1 MYLYLRY
8 FVVHVSYMV
17 ESTLLSQKQ
26 SSAAK
31 LCDNFLKR
39 VSVGPGV
46 RRKGEMKRGAE
57 ERRKVCSWGR
67 ISVNAVHGVTRTEA
81 GEHCLLCVRWRPL
94 GKALE
99 IRPLAAGS
107 SLRSLKELMVSRSRV
122 GCDATGG
129 GKEDGGSGTCWNW
142 RVQVVADEGCPLP
155 SEMSVGPLHNPQ
167 HLMWCMRVWK
177 EKATVWPSPRPP
189 TRAEM
194 MKNLWGKKGHRPIL
208 MANLM
213 AAFKV
218 SQVDTLQCQLP

>member
-67 ISVNAVHGVTRTEA
+67 VSANAVHGVSRTEA
-81 GEHCLLCVRWRPL
+81 GATLPPVCPMAPPREGARNPSPCP
-94 GKALE
+94 
-99 IRPLAAGS
+99 AAGP
-107 SLRSLKELMVSRSRV
+107 SLRSLKEPMVTRSRV

-142 RVQVVADEGCPLP
+142 RVQVVAGGEGCPSP
-155 SEMSVGPLHNPQ
+155 SEMSVGPLHNPR

-177 EKATVWPSPRPP
+177 EKATVWPSSRPP

-194 MKNLWGKKGHRPIL
+194 IEKFVRGKRATG
-208 MANLM
+208 
-213 AAFKV
+213 
-218 SQVDTLQCQLP
+218 Q

>member
-67 ISVNAVHGVTRTEA
+67 VSANAVHGVSRTDA
-81 GEHCLLCVRWRPL
+81 GATLPPVCPMAPPREGAGNPSPCP
-94 GKALE
+94 
-99 IRPLAAGS
+99 AAGP
-107 SLRSLKELMVSRSRV
+107 SLRRLKEPMVTRSRV

-129 GKEDGGSGTCWNW
+129 GGGRRTGVLGRVEIGAFRWW
-142 RVQVVADEGCPLP
+142 RAKAAPRRARCQWGHFTTPSIWCDVWESEKRKPLFD
-155 SEMSVGPLHNPQ
+155 
-167 HLMWCMRVWK
+167 
-177 EKATVWPSPRPP
+177 RP
-189 TRAEM
+189 
-194 MKNLWGKKGHRPIL
+194 
-208 MANLM
+208 
-213 AAFKV
+213 
-218 SQVDTLQCQLP
+218 